1 MKRTFYYKERN
12 RQVKLF
18 TDGFF
23 GDAQNGGHWTIF
35 DKAGNKTGVAT
46 DLDFI
51 LCPRDS
57 SINLYSKIRQASQE
71 YFSCHDISWWR
82 QEEDGYFPSGH
93 LVSSQ
98 IHCLNHLF
106 ALREDKNALLS
117 IINHATKME
126 FDEVLP
132 SLIDDESYLSFEFAY
147 KNDDLIGE
155 NDKGARRGYMWT
167 SIDAMIVARKGKDK
181 WLIPIEWKYTE
192 TYEKED
198 KTCQKRLGRYEE
210 LIKKS
215 DQLKMPEN
223 GKIPNSIYFQEPS
236 YELMRQ
242 TLLCEQLKHKGLAGN
257 FFHLNV
263 IPKGNAELRKA
274 VESEFM
280 PMLTK
285 EAKFKIIDPQAL
297 LSPLKGN
304 DKYKDLLT
312 YLETRYWK

>member
-106 ALREDKNALLS
+106 ALRKDDVAIKAIIENATGLKIKKVYQAPIDQEDGF
-117 IINHATKME
+117 I
-126 FDEVLP
+126 
-132 SLIDDESYLSFEFAY
+132 SFEFVC
-147 KNDDLIGE
+147 KNKTLLHE
-155 NDKGARRGYMWT
+155 NYETRGANCT
-167 SIDAMIVARKGKDK
+167 SVDALVYVQTIDNKNI
-181 WLIPIEWKYTE
+181 LIPIEWKYTE
-192 TYEKED
+192 TYQGKEAKKESLD
-198 KTCQKRLGRYEE
+198 RYPK
-210 LIKKS
+210 LIDSASNLKKW
-215 DQLKMPEN
+215 DDLYKADP
-223 GKIPNSIYFQEPS
+223 Y

-242 TLLCEQLKHKGLAGN
+242 TLLMEQIIKQKNING
-257 FFHLNV
+257 
-263 IPKGNAELRKA
+263 IKA
-274 VESEFM
+274 VDFHHIMVVPDAHTELKNAIEEKYIPTLKDKS
-280 PMLTK
+280 
-285 EAKFKIIDPQAL
+285 KFHIIDPQAL

-304 DKYKDLLT
+304 DDYKELLN